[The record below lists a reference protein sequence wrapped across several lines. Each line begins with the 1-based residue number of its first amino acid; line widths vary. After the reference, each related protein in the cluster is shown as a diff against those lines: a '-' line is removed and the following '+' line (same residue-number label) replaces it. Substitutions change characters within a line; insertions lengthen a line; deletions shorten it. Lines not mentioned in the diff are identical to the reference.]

1 VPKSVSTIPATAIRH
16 SRRHR
21 SKGQTAFRF
30 DVQVLL
36 ILASP
41 ISSGVAPSTV
51 LPRANNEELFRSL
64 LQLSLS
70 EIEELKKAGVI

>member
-1 VPKSVSTIPATAIRH
+1 
-16 SRRHR
+16 
-21 SKGQTAFRF
+21 
-30 DVQVLL
+30 VLL